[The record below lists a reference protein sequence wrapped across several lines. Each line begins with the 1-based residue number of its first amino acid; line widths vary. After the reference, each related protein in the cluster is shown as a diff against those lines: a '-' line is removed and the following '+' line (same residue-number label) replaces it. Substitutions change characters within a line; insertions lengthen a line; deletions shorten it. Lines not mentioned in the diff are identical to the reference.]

1 MSNSNTL
8 RRTRLQRRVAVM
20 ALWAVAV
27 VAIAACDGRGS
38 GLIGTGGSATATASL
53 RSLSVSAGALTPA
66 FDSATT
72 TYTDNVLFTSS
83 AITVSATPTSSSSVV
98 TVNGS
103 VVPSG
108 GTSPSIPL
116 TAGATTQI
124 VVRVVASD
132 TVTART
138 YTISVVRPIS

>member
-8 RRTRLQRRVAVM
+8 LATRLQRRVAVI
-20 ALWAVAV
+20 ALWAFAV
-27 VAIAACDGRGS
+27 VAIVACDGKGS
-38 GLIGTGGSATATASL
+38 GLIGRGGTATATASL
-53 RSLSVSAGALTPA
+53 RSLTVSAGTLTPA

-72 TYTDNVLFTSS
+72 AYSNSVTFGTPS
-83 AITVSATPTSSSSVV
+83 ITVAATPTASSSVV
-98 TVNGS
+98 TVNGT

-116 TAGATTQI
+116 TAGTTTQI
-124 VVRVVASD
+124 FVRVVAPD
-132 TVTART
+132 TITART